1 MSTPTYY
8 GIREAAEQCACSTD
22 TIRRAIARG
31 DLKAYRLGSSRVIR
45 IKPRDLEKFMRPVTP
60 LAGEQR

>member
-1 MSTPTYY
+1 MSSSTY
-8 GIREAAEQCACSTD
+8 GIKEAAEQCACSTD

-31 DLKAYRLGSSRVIR
+31 ELPAYRLGSSRVIR
-45 IKPRDLEKFMRPVTP
+45 IKARDLEKFMRPVTP

>member
-1 MSTPTYY
+1 MCRKLMEKVGNLTQS
-8 GIREAAEQCACSTD
+8 AD

>member
-1 MSTPTYY
+1 MSSSLYY
-8 GIREAAEQCACSTD
+8 GIREAAEQCACSPY
-22 TIRRAIARG
+22 TIRRAIAKG
-31 DLKAYRLGSSRVIR
+31 ELPAYRLGSSRVIR